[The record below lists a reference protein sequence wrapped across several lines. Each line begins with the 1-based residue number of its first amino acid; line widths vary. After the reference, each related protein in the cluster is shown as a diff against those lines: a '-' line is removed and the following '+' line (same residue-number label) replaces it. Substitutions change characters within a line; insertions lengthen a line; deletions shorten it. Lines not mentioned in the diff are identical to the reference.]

1 MNILAIYAHPDDAE
15 FLASGS
21 MAKWAKQ
28 GHEVYAIVATDG
40 GMGTKTPGQSLEQVA
55 AMRKAELTKAM
66 EVIGGRAPEGFW
78 YPDGFLSLH
87 AQELKEK
94 LTYWIRKLRADRIL
108 TLDPW
113 RTYEVHPDHVEAGRM
128 ASEAAVFSCFPLFF
142 PEHIK
147 EGLEPHQP
155 KEVWYMVPTQQ
166 LPNRVVD
173 IAETFEQKVRSV
185 LCHESQVQMLADWF
199 VPGADP
205 KHLTAAHKEQLAAG
219 VRDLLRMMS
228 GALGSKYNLEL
239 AEAFYAVKCGPGHFD
254 IIQQILSETI
264 ANMGTGVEIH

>member
-1 MNILAIYAHPDDAE
+1 
-15 FLASGS
+15 
-21 MAKWAKQ
+21 
-28 GHEVYAIVATDG
+28 
-40 GMGTKTPGQSLEQVA
+40 
-55 AMRKAELTKAM
+55 M
-66 EVIGGRAPEGFW
+66 EVIGGHAPEGFW

-228 GALGSKYNLEL
+228 GAETGALRHHPTDLVRNHREHGHRGRDSLNAGAQLIG
-239 AEAFYAVKCGPGHFD
+239 EAFIAVPRQNSICPITQHLATRIDGED
-254 IIQQILSETI
+254 QRYEETWRPWRV
-264 ANMGTGVEIH
+264 AMPTSTQFVW